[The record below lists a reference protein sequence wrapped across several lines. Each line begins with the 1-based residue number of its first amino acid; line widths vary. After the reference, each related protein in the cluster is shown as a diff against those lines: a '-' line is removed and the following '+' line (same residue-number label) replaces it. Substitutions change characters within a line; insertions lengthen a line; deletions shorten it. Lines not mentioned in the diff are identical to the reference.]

1 MKRLL
6 AKSSGTR
13 MMSYSHKN
21 EAYSE
26 NDITLSENEPHSQ
39 NDITHSENDL
49 ITLRMILT
57 LRVILSL

>member
-1 MKRLL
+1 MTSKKVPKRHL

-13 MMSYSHKN
+13 MSPHSHKN

-26 NDITLSENEPHSQ
+26 NDITLSENEPHSE

-49 ITLRMILT
+49 LL
-57 LRVILSL
+57 